1 MSRTAALLI
10 AGAVLAGCG
19 ASNNH
24 PAAPPKLPAS
34 VATELAARSDQV
46 AAALD
51 QGNSCQA
58 LDSANALQQDT
69 IRLINEGRVP
79 GPFQEELSASLE
91 SSSGDWTAS
100 WVRPVI
106 ATTWTGCWRMP
117 ATRPTPWR

>member
-69 IRLINEGRVP
+69 IRLINEGRVQ
-79 GPFQEELSASLE
+79 GPFKEELSSTVSDLAARITCVPPAKDNGKHKGRDKHKGNGE
-91 SSSGDWTAS
+91 GD
-100 WVRPVI
+100 
-106 ATTWTGCWRMP
+106 
-117 ATRPTPWR
+117 